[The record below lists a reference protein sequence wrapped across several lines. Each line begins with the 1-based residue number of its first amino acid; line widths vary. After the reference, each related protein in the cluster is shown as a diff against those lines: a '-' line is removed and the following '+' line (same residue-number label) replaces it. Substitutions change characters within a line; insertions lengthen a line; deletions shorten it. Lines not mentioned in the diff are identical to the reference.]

1 MSLREFL
8 NVLHEAGDLASFS
21 NEMDPKYEI
30 ASVIRRSCDD
40 DGPAIEVFPGE
51 GYCTSVVV
59 GSVYGAKRRIL
70 RILDPTYGDYYFDKP
85 DVKAVERYV
94 KCADI
99 KEGEPLKAYLETFSF
114 STDPPCQ
121 EIVNEGSSIDLY
133 KLPICTHNEK
143 DVGPFITAGV
153 NVVKWIDGV
162 THGLGI
168 HRMNVIGR
176 NHLSCLAPPNR
187 RVGFPHYEASKKGKG
202 IKMAV
207 VIGAPPEVVLASQAK
222 VNFRTEKYNI
232 ASNLRGKKISLTKCL
247 TSDIMVPS
255 ESELVLECTSIP
267 DSFHDDTPFAEY
279 PGTYSVR
286 SNAWVCKVDAITYR
300 RDFIYQTIL
309 TGKTP
314 QEDSNLCAFPY
325 AAEVYKQASHVV
337 EKVTD
342 ISAFI
347 GNNVFDTLLCVK
359 KNSNEEIENL
369 MHILLGNRYLKSV
382 AIMDD
387 DMKADEESWRFC
399 FNTRYQPNRDTIITN
414 LGLGASLDP
423 SSPLFQSTSKIA
435 MDLTIPTGKT
445 YADKMYNEMR
455 HKVATTHPDIKVLV
469 NWEEKLCEIIN
480 RIKED

>member
-8 NVLHEAGDLASFS
+8 DVLYREGDLVSFPTEIS
-21 NEMDPKYEI
+21 PEYEI
-30 ASVIRRSCDD
+30 ASLIRESCDI
-40 DGPAIEVFPGE
+40 DGPAVEVCPKGN
-51 GYCTSVVV
+51 YKTSVVV

-70 RILDPTYGDYYFDKP
+70 RILDPDYGDYFFDKP
-85 DVKAVERYV
+85 DVEAVKRYV
-94 KCADI
+94 ECATVEKRDDLQYREVS
-99 KEGEPLKAYLETFSF
+99 KPL
-114 STDPPCQ
+114 CQ
-121 EIVNEGSSIDLY
+121 EIVVKGREIDLY
-133 KLPICTHNEK
+133 ELPVCTHNEH
-143 DVGPFITAGV
+143 DRGPFITAGV

-168 HRMNVIGR
+168 HRMNVIDK

-187 RVGFPHYEASKKGKG
+187 RVGFPHYEASKKGEG

-222 VNFRTEKYNI
+222 LNFGSEKYNV
-232 ASNLRGKKISLTKCL
+232 ASNLIERDLELAKCI
-247 TSDIMVPS
+247 TSDILVPS
-255 ESELVLECTSIP
+255 EAELVLECTSIP
-267 DSFHDDTPFAEY
+267 DSLHDDTPFAEY
-279 PGTYSVR
+279 PGTYSYR
-286 SNAWVCKVDAITYR
+286 SNSWVCKVDAITAR
-300 RDFIYQTIL
+300 SDFIYQTIL

-325 AAEVYKQASHVV
+325 AAEVYKRASDVV
-337 EKVTD
+337 EEVTD

-347 GNNVFDTLLCVK
+347 GNNVFDTLICVK

-369 MHILLGNRYLKSV
+369 MHTLLGNRYLKSV
-382 AIMDD
+382 AVMDS

-399 FNTRYQPNRDTIITN
+399 FNTRYQPNRNTIITN

-445 YADKMYNEMR
+445 PEEKVYNTLR
-455 HKVATTHPDIKVLV
+455 HAVATTHPDVKVLV
-469 NWEEKLCEIIN
+469 DWKEKSLKIIN
-480 RIKED
+480 KIKED